1 MTFKKIL
8 SGSLAAAMLAGTL
21 AAGSIVTHAEDEN
34 KFTDLAENGWYNDY
48 VNFVYDISV
57 MNGVS
62 PTRFAPDEPLTRAMF
77 ATILGRYA
85 REDENEAAGEKF
97 KDIEKNSW
105 YSGYVGWAAEIGVVE
120 GKSADEF
127 DPNAPITRAEI
138 TKNSKKKI

>member
-85 REDENEAAGEKF
+85 REDE
-97 KDIEKNSW
+97 
-105 YSGYVGWAAEIGVVE
+105 
-120 GKSADEF
+120 
-127 DPNAPITRAEI
+127 
-138 TKNSKKKI
+138 